1 MLLVQG
7 AALVVEPM
15 PLVAAAAAEFL
26 LDLEF
31 EQVELAA
38 DADAALDLMERFGF
52 QFALLAVVHRNGE
65 ITEVT
70 ERLDRDG
77 VPYVLVSD
85 LADGRDRP
93 PELLQARYVT
103 KPYGFTD
110 IAEALGYQAPIRA
123 AC

>member
-1 MLLVQG
+1 MLQVQG

-15 PLVAAAAAEFL
+15 PLVAAAAADIL
-26 LDLEF
+26 LQLGFD
-31 EQVELAA
+31 QVELAP
-38 DADAALDLMERFGF
+38 DADAALDLIGRFRF

-70 ERLDRDG
+70 ARLDQGG

-93 PELLQARYVT
+93 PELLQADYVT
-103 KPYGFTD
+103 KPYGFAD
-110 IAEALGYQAPIRA
+110 IAEVLGYRA
-123 AC
+123 QCCAAR